1 MKRYVKNTQKK
12 TLMKKFLLLF
22 STVLF
27 VSTVN
32 SQTDASVMLNI
43 SGAMT
48 GTVTSGSDGSFIA
61 TLPSG
66 ENIVATNI
74 TLSTG
79 EKVINI
85 KKIFSNGSVATLKN
99 LILPSSVIYSNLKGL
114 SCSSTGAFTCLF
126 GESTDLYLVKFN
138 ASGSIDWQKSVNVP
152 EAVTIYYTHSLDET
166 PTGEYYISI
175 SAYGFMGIIK
185 IDANGNLLWNKKLA
199 GPRDD
204 GKSPGFCS
212 EVTLSGG
219 CISTMKDESFET
231 IINLAPDG
239 SLVWSRSFG
248 DMSYRWTKSIKAD
261 NLGNFYIMGT
271 YSDAGATFVQKMDA
285 NGNFIY
291 AKNISG
297 TTSYDDAY
305 VTNSNELV
313 LLSKSPSLKLTKFGA
328 AGNILWNKGIGA
340 VTGGSAYGNYGTLFS
355 KSASSSVSFLSQM
368 DSASVVFKFSGE
380 PSELCNSYN
389 FGIDNT
395 TDDLQ
400 ILAAEIDSTCN
411 ITPLIVTV
419 GNTGFGS
426 STTEYY
432 VSNDFCLYIA
442 SINETTSV
450 DLNIYPNPAND
461 FVNIELGNLKNEDLQ
476 NAVIVVYDMTG
487 KKVFEKQLNN
497 SSIEKIST
505 ADYAA
510 GLYTIIIANSNN
522 ILTKQRVIVQK

>member
-1 MKRYVKNTQKK
+1 
-12 TLMKKFLLLF
+12 MKKNLLVF
-22 STVLF
+22 CTVLLT
-27 VSTVN
+27 STVN
-32 SQTDASVMLNI
+32 SQTDASVLLNI

-48 GTVTSGSDGSFIA
+48 GIVTSGSDGSFIA

-66 ENIVATNI
+66 ENIVASHI
-74 TLSTG
+74 PLSTG
-79 EKVINI
+79 ETMINI

-99 LILPSSVIYSNLKGL
+99 LVIPSGSATYTSLKGL
-114 SCSSTGAFTCLF
+114 SCSSSGAFTCMF
-126 GESTDLYLVKFN
+126 GELTDLYLVKFN
-138 ASGSIDWQKSVNVP
+138 AAGVIEWQKSINVP
-152 EAVTIYYTHSLDET
+152 EVITRYYTHTMNET
-166 PTGEYYISI
+166 PAGEYYISI

-199 GPRDD
+199 GPRDA
-204 GKSPGFCS
+204 GKCPGFCS

-219 CISTMKDESFET
+219 CISTLKDDSFET

-248 DMSYRWTKSIKAD
+248 DFMYRWTKSITAD
-261 NLGNFYIMGT
+261 NLGNFYIMGS
-271 YSDAGATFVQKMDA
+271 YGGIGQTFVQKMDA

-297 TTSYDDAY
+297 TTSYDDAI
-305 VTNSNELV
+305 VTNSNELI

-328 AGNILWNKGIGA
+328 AGNIVWNKGIGA
-340 VTGGSAYGNYGTLFS
+340 ITGVSTYGNYGTLFS
-355 KSASSSVSFLSQM
+355 KSTSSNVSFLSHM
-368 DSASVVFKFSGE
+368 DTSSVVFKFSGE

-395 TDDLQ
+395 TDDTQ

-411 ITPLIVTV
+411 ITPLIVNI
-419 GNTGFGS
+419 GNTGFGTS
-426 STTEYY
+426 STEYF
-432 VSNDFCLYIA
+432 VSDDFCSFIA
-442 SINETTSV
+442 SVNETTSLN
-450 DLNIYPNPAND
+450 LNIYPNPATD

-497 SSIEKIST
+497 SSMEKISS

-522 ILTKQRVIVQK
+522 ILAKQRVIVQK